1 MRKTKNKKA
10 VEQPQVIIYVLFTV
24 ILVIAGIYIGF
35 TQLGGIDYQFKFLD
49 YNEKANLI
57 ATQLLANPDCLA
69 LENSYSYY
77 GQIPYQYYQVW
88 SGIIN
93 ITSGKPKP
101 DCINSLK
108 NTGLPFYANI
118 TNVSEFRD
126 RSGNTCSIVYS
137 QEIKPYG
144 YPTSDWKNI
153 TRTYLVLLLSGECTA
168 PGKLTLVLKG
178 GGK

>member
-69 LENSYSYY
+69 LENNYSYY
-77 GQIPYQYYQVW
+77 QTYYQVW

-93 ITSGKPKP
+93 ITSGKPKLS
-101 DCINSLK
+101 CINSLK
-108 NTGLPFYANI
+108 NIGLPFYANI

-126 RSGNTCSIVYS
+126 RSGNTCSITYS
-137 QEIKPYG
+137 QEIRPYG

-153 TRTYLVLLLSGECTA
+153 TRSYLVLLLSGECTA